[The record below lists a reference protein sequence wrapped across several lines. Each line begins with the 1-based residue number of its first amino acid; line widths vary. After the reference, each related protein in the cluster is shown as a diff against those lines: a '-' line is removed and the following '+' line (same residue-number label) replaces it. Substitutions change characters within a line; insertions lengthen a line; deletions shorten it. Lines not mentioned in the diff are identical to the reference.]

1 MKKMGMH
8 QKSLNYSKA
17 SITENAEYSI
27 GTFLVQTIFRLFPAN
42 AVFHSNRSGLL
53 HAHAEL
59 IYIFKLSEQAFG

>member
-17 SITENAEYSI
+17 SITENAKYSI
-27 GTFLVQTIFRLFPAN
+27 GTFLVQTIFRLLLAN
-42 AVFHSNRSGLL
+42 VMFHSNRPGLL
-53 HAHAEL
+53 HAYAEL